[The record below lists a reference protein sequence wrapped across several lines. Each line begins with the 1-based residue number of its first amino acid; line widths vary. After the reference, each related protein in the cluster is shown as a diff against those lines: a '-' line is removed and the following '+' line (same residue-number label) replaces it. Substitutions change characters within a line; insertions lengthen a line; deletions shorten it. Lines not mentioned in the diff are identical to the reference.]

1 MEKDHLIGMKII
13 QGYSLKN
20 SNKSQVLENMERMKK
35 LLQNHKE
42 EIVLK
47 HIAQNITYY
56 HDLKNIAF
64 ISPENEN

>member
-42 EIVLK
+42 ENC
-47 HIAQNITYY
+47 A
-56 HDLKNIAF
+56 
-64 ISPENEN
+64 